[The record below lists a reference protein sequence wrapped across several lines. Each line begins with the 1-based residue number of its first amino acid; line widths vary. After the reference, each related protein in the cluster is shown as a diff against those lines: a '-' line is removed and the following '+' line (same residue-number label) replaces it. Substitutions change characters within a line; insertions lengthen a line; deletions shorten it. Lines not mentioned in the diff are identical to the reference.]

1 MAATG
6 KLTSLTRD
14 WRERDVKVV
23 LGALIVAVAT
33 VAIIALFASQLQRT
47 LITSASAFLAADR
60 ELEAEHGRP
69 LPADWLEEAERRGI
83 ETARKVTFSTMVF
96 GNDQFQLV
104 AVKAVDDGYP
114 LRGQVEFQARADMP
128 PEQRE
133 LLSNGPRPGEA
144 WLNPRLLR
152 LLDVDVGDTI
162 EIGNLSLR
170 VGGLLIREPDGG
182 FNLGGLAP
190 RVMIHTDDVAASGV
204 VQEGSRVEFSGLF
217 AGDDQALDNFYSWL
231 EPRLEPAHEWT
242 SVRDG
247 ETLSESL
254 DRAERFLLLGG
265 SIAVLLAAVAVAV
278 ASRQY
283 AVGQRD
289 TVALLKTLGVSSR
302 RIGRLYL
309 TRLAFWGVA
318 GVAGGLLVALP
329 VYGFLNSLM
338 AELLDQPVPFRVD
351 AAALMPALLTA
362 VVALFAFAYPPI
374 RRLRGVPA
382 MRVLR
387 SLPGEAGQQAWLD
400 ILIAVVAIFALVWW
414 YAREITLVLALI
426 GGLVALLGIL
436 ALVSWVMVSTLRRVV
451 GGGNAWRLAL
461 VGLYRHRRASLSQI
475 AVFAMTLMLAT
486 TLVLVRSSLLDD
498 WQAQL
503 PEQAPNHFLINI
515 APAEVEQV
523 DRFWQDRNRGL
534 DTLYPMV
541 RGRLTEINGQP
552 VREAVSKDENVN
564 ALNRELNLTWMEQLP
579 EDNRI
584 IDGSWFGPGQTRGVS
599 VESELAAQLGVSIGD
614 VLGFTIGSDTIAEPV
629 TSIRTVR
636 WDSMKPN
643 FYMAFP
649 AGGGLE
655 GLPATWITSFYLPE
669 GEKSALNDFAREFPT
684 VSLLEVDHII
694 ERIQDIVRQVTQAI
708 EAILALILAASLV
721 VMAAVVSATLQ
732 DRQREGA
739 LLRTLGGRRSLLVR
753 STMLEFAIAGLL
765 AGLLGVLAAE
775 AAVWALQNRMFGGE
789 FRWHWTVVLP
799 VPLVSAV
806 ILALLGRWQL
816 RPVLSVSPMLLL
828 RRLE

>member
-6 KLTSLTRD
+6 KLTSVTRD

-23 LGALIVAVAT
+23 LGALIIAVAT

-47 LITSASAFLAADR
+47 LITSASSFLAADR
-60 ELEAEHGRP
+60 QLEAEHGQP
-69 LPADWLEEAERRGI
+69 LPEAWYQEAERRGI
-83 ETARKVTFSTMVF
+83 ETARLTTFSTMVF
-96 GNDQFQLV
+96 GGDRFQLV
-104 AVKAVDDGYP
+104 AVKAVNDDYP
-114 LRGQVEFQARADMP
+114 LRGQVEFQAREDADAS
-128 PEQRE
+128 ERE
-133 LLSNGPRPGEA
+133 LISHGPRPGEV

-152 LLDVDVGDTI
+152 LLEVGVGDSV
-162 EIGNLSLR
+162 EIGNLELTVS
-170 VGGLLIREPDGG
+170 GLLIREPDGG

-190 RVMIHTDDVAASGV
+190 RVMMHFDDVPATGV
-204 VQEGSRVEFSGLF
+204 VQDGSRVEYNGLF
-217 AGDDQALDNFYSWL
+217 AGDDRALDAYYEWL
-231 EPRLEPAHEWT
+231 EPQLEPSHEWE

-247 ETLSESL
+247 EALSESL

-302 RIGRLYL
+302 RIGTMYLVRL
-309 TRLAFWGVA
+309 TVWGIV
-318 GVAGGLLVALP
+318 GTLGGLLVALP
-329 VYGFLNSLM
+329 VYGFLNSIM
-338 AELLDQPVPFRVD
+338 ADLLDQPVGFRID
-351 AAALMPALLTA
+351 IPSLAPALLTA

-374 RRLRGVPA
+374 RRLRNVPA

-387 SLPGEAGQQAWLD
+387 SMPGESGQQAWGDLV
-400 ILIAVVAIFALVWW
+400 IAVFAIFFLVWL
-414 YAREITLVLALI
+414 YAREVSMVLALL

-436 ALVSWVMVSTLRRVV
+436 ALLGWAMMSALRRVS

-503 PEQAPNHFLINI
+503 PENAPNHFLINI
-515 APAEVEQV
+515 SPAEVEQV
-523 DRFWQDRNRGL
+523 DAFWRDRGRNL
-534 DTLYPMV
+534 DTQYPMV

-552 VREAVSKDENVN
+552 VTEAVTKEERVG
-564 ALNRELNLTWMEQLP
+564 ALNRELNLTWMEYLP
-579 EDNRI
+579 EDNTLVSG
-584 IDGSWFGPGQTRGVS
+584 DWFAPGQT
-599 VESELAAQLGVSIGD
+599 EGVSIEAELAEKLGVTVGD
-614 VLGFTIGSDTIAEPV
+614 TLGFTIGSDVVTEPV
-629 TSIRTVR
+629 TSVRTVQ

-649 AGGGLE
+649 PGGGLE
-655 GLPATWITSFYLPE
+655 TMPATWITSFYLPDA
-669 GEKSALNDFAREFPT
+669 EKSALNEFSKRFPT

-694 ERIQDIVRQVTQAI
+694 ERIQEIVRQVIQAI
-708 EAILALILAASLV
+708 EAILVLILAASLV

-739 LLRTLGGRRSLLVR
+739 LLRTLGGRQSLLVR
-753 STMLEFAIAGLL
+753 STMLEFGL
-765 AGLLGVLAAE
+765 AGLFAGILGVMAAE
-775 AAVWALQNRMFGGE
+775 AAVWALQYRMFGGE
-789 FRWHWTVVLP
+789 FRWHWAVVLP
-799 VPLVSAV
+799 VPLVSAL

-816 RPVLSVSPMLLL
+816 RPVLTVSPMLLL